1 MFDGTNTQEH
11 YMREVMGHLGYI
23 GTQNGY
29 KEGKEAL
36 QGLISL
42 SWFDNFGMD
51 IYRER
56 LIAMN
61 NIFHE
66 YESLQQEY
74 PEVYNESKEHG
85 MTILGDN

>member
-1 MFDGTNTQEH
+1 MVSKHYGVDHTDQNHVLRPNTI
-11 YMREVMGHLGYI
+11 MSN
-23 GTQNGY
+23 TD
-29 KEGKEAL
+29 K
-36 QGLISL
+36 
-42 SWFDNFGMD
+42 
-51 IYRER
+51 RER

-85 MTILGDN
+85 MTILGD

>member
-1 MFDGTNTQEH
+1 MTHNDYETMKG
-11 YMREVMGHLGYI
+11 VMYDLGQL

-29 KEGKEAL
+29 KEGEEAL
-36 QGLISL
+36 NALISL

-61 NIFHE
+61 NIFYE

-74 PEVYNESKEHG
+74 PEVYNEAKEHG
-85 MTILGDN
+85 MTILGDNNV